1 MSFSRRAALIG
12 GASLTLLAACGRA
25 GAPETTLRVGLGG
38 APDSLDPLRA
48 EYAVSALLFRQ
59 IFLPLVSYGPGN
71 SEKPGVAMAWRTENN
86 STRWVLSL
94 APNLVWSDGKPITTD
109 DVLATFARAAD
120 PKTAYPDVSEFF
132 AIQGMEAV
140 AKGEAEADAIS
151 VRVTA
156 PNELTFDLTAA
167 DARFPSVLREFY
179 PLPKHALEAHGEA
192 WTDPANFVGSGPYV
206 VKSRTQ
212 LRLEL
217 AANPRFVS
225 SVPIIPTIS
234 VEAIDEAATRARM
247 FKATDL
253 DLVQDPPLNQL
264 TQLRESFG
272 ARLKS
277 FDAPRLIYISFN
289 TRRGPLANPAL
300 RRALAAIVDRRV
312 IANSVF
318 QNAVTPAFQLQRGEP
333 RFGPQGET
341 LNEASK
347 TALAALGITPT
358 TPLTLELAVA
368 RDDRER
374 AALLV
379 ADMWK
384 PYGVI
389 ATIFGTEATG
399 VITKL
404 NAGDFDVGITRLDKG
419 LKEDPLDLLASFA
432 TGGTAQSPGWKS
444 AAFDQKLSDARGQA
458 DLARRTAMID
468 EAEALLMQEAPIAPL
483 WFAPSIWLASE
494 RVSGIDPSQQPIFWG
509 QLGLTKSPQS

>member
-1 MSFSRRAALIG
+1 MVSFSRRAALIG
-12 GASLTLLAACGRA
+12 VGSATLLAACARS
-25 GAPETTLRVGLGG
+25 GAPADILRVGLGG

-71 SEKPGVAMAWRTENN
+71 TEEPGVATAWRSENG
-86 STRWVLSL
+86 STRWVLTL
-94 APNLVWSDGKPITTD
+94 APDLQWSDGKPITVA
-109 DVLATFARAAD
+109 DVVATFARAAD

-140 AKGEAEADAIS
+140 AKGEAKPDAIA
-151 VRVTA
+151 VRETA
-156 PNELTFDLTAA
+156 KNELTFELTAA

-179 PLPKHALEAHGEA
+179 PLPTHALSAHGEA
-192 WTDPANFVGSGPYV
+192 WTDPKNFVGSGPYT

-217 AANPRFVS
+217 AVNPRFKTATA
-225 SVPIIPTIS
+225 IIPTIS
-234 VEAIDEAATRARM
+234 VESIDEAATRARM
-247 FKATDL
+247 FKANDL

-300 RRALAAIVDRRV
+300 RRALAAIVDRSV

-318 QNAVTPAFQLQRGEP
+318 QDAVTPAFQLQRGEA
-333 RFGPQGET
+333 RFGPQGEAA
-341 LNEASK
+341 NEATK
-347 TALAALGITPT
+347 TALAALGISPT
-358 TPLTLELAVA
+358 TPLALELAVA

-389 ATIFGTEATG
+389 ATIFGTEPTG
-399 VITKL
+399 VITRL

-419 LKEDPLDLLASFA
+419 LKDDPLDLLASFA

-444 AAFDQKLSDARGQA
+444 AAFDQKLSEARGQA
-458 DLARRTAMID
+458 DLARRTAIIN
-468 EAEALLMQEAPIAPL
+468 EAEALLMQDAPIAPL

-509 QLGLTKSPQS
+509 QLGLTKNP